1 MYNNGLGSWSPI
13 LPPGEMLIRHHK
25 PCLNQPFNDI
35 TGCGSSPPRC
45 LMIGHSNSRYSTA
58 RLITENV
65 YSCSDQFI
73 ISSRVINDLRLGV
86 IPVCPPPSVMSLH
99 AGSGGGHGDIP
110 SLVKP
115 NSREHK
121 TAENKCRNGTHTH
134 THRPQVCVILTCS
147 CVPVCTWARTPRCEA
162 FSPPPSSRV
171 GDI

>member
-35 TGCGSSPPRC
+35 TGSGSSPPRC

-99 AGSGGGHGDIP
+99 AGSGGGVTVTLPHL
-110 SLVKP
+110 S
-115 NSREHK
+115 SQ
-121 TAENKCRNGTHTH
+121 TAENIRRQRTNVGMAHTHTH
-134 THRPQVCVILTCS
+134 TVHKCV
-147 CVPVCTWARTPRCEA
+147 
-162 FSPPPSSRV
+162 
-171 GDI
+171 